1 MLKNYIKIAFRT
13 FARNK
18 GNSFINLFGLT
29 VAMLS
34 CIVIFLF
41 VKNELSYDNFHTN
54 ADQVYRLTLQE
65 INRPGAR
72 HFATTSAPMGPALS
86 KSFPEIEQTVRFRY
100 PDSNIISNGDQQFY
114 EYDVAYA
121 DSTILFIFDFSLT
134 SGDPQ
139 TALRDVN
146 SVILTQEMAQ
156 KYFGNEN
163 PVGESLL
170 IDNQTTLTV
179 TGVFE
184 KIPSNTHF
192 NFDFI
197 ISFDSFRVPAG
208 YPVTLESWGW
218 VSFHT
223 YVKLS
228 EEADPA
234 DLEQRFTEFLK
245 TNMGEE
251 VGGNRL
257 LHLQPLDEIY
267 LSSGLRN
274 ASSDVRSGNR
284 AYILGLSAIAIFLL
298 LIACFNYMNLSTAQ
312 AMRRSKEV
320 GVRKTLGAGRKALIW
335 QFLFESVLLTF
346 LSVAIALALLEP
358 VLKMVSSF
366 FGVGLSLTPADYQ
379 ILIPV
384 FTLLSIFAG
393 VAAGFYPSFMLSKYH
408 PSKALK
414 GIVDGKSSG
423 FDVRKVLV
431 VLQFTIAIVLISGS
445 LIIRNQVQFIQQKD
459 LGFNEDQ
466 VVVLHMDGAELNRQ
480 YRIIKNELMQN
491 PNVLNASMGAGLLD
505 GDNGT
510 VPIFPAGDDPEGYPM
525 NIYGVHFDYFET
537 LDVSLTEGRSFNES
551 FQTDSA
557 DGIILN
563 RAAVDAFGWDD
574 PIGMELRV
582 DEIMDG
588 RVIGV
593 TENFHFASLH
603 SEIQPLVMYIPPTNM
618 EKLFVRIRPGNVA
631 ETVESLQQT
640 WNNVVPDFP
649 FSLVF
654 LDDHLNRLY
663 QTDQLFLRLLSIFTF
678 LTVLVACMGLYGLT
692 SFVVQ
697 RRSKEIG
704 VRKIMGAKVAQI
716 A

>member
-1 MLKNYIKIAFRT
+1 
-13 FARNK
+13 
-18 GNSFINLFGLT
+18 
-29 VAMLS
+29 
-34 CIVIFLF
+34 
-41 VKNELSYDNFHTN
+41 
-54 ADQVYRLTLQE
+54 
-65 INRPGAR
+65 
-72 HFATTSAPMGPALS
+72 
-86 KSFPEIEQTVRFRY
+86 
-100 PDSNIISNGDQQFY
+100 
-114 EYDVAYA
+114 
-121 DSTILFIFDFSLT
+121 
-134 SGDPQ
+134 
-139 TALRDVN
+139 
-146 SVILTQEMAQ
+146 
-156 KYFGNEN
+156 
-163 PVGESLL
+163 
-170 IDNQTTLTV
+170 
-179 TGVFE
+179 
-184 KIPSNTHF
+184 
-192 NFDFI
+192 
-197 ISFDSFRVPAG
+197 
-208 YPVTLESWGW
+208 
-218 VSFHT
+218 
-223 YVKLS
+223 
-228 EEADPA
+228 
-234 DLEQRFTEFLK
+234 
-245 TNMGEE
+245 
-251 VGGNRL
+251 
-257 LHLQPLDEIY
+257 
-267 LSSGLRN
+267 
-274 ASSDVRSGNR
+274 
-284 AYILGLSAIAIFLL
+284 
-298 LIACFNYMNLSTAQ
+298 
-312 AMRRSKEV
+312 
-320 GVRKTLGAGRKALIW
+320 
-335 QFLFESVLLTF
+335 
-346 LSVAIALALLEP
+346 
-358 VLKMVSSF
+358 
-366 FGVGLSLTPADYQ
+366 
-379 ILIPV
+379 
-384 FTLLSIFAG
+384 
-393 VAAGFYPSFMLSKYH
+393 MLSKYH

-704 VRKIMGAKVAQI
+704 VRKIMGAKVSQI
-716 A
+716 AWLLSGNFLLLVSIGFFISIPISWFIINNWLKEFAYRVSISWWTFILACLMALLIALGTISVQTIRAAMMNPVKTLRSE